1 MRFLAE
7 TLGLRSTKAANHCLC
22 PPRVLYTL
30 CMQETSQPPLTPSIE
45 IFRDVFDASPIGIA
59 VENMEGQPLFVN
71 RALCSILG
79 FSEDELCG
87 KHCVQ
92 FSPPEDAAK
101 DWALFQQ
108 LRAGSIDHYQLD
120 KRYFRRDGSLMWG
133 RLSLSLLS
141 IRPSPLVVA
150 MVEDITE
157 KKRGE
162 ETRFR
167 HSAIVESSQDA
178 IASLS
183 LDGVITSWN
192 RGAQRIFG
200 YSESEVVG
208 KSVNIL
214 HPPDLRN
221 EGDKILEILKA
232 GRRIDQFETVRSTK
246 SGRRINV
253 SLSVS
258 PIKDSTGGIVGYSGI
273 ARDITEQKLAEDRL
287 REYERAVEGSEEMI
301 AVVDR
306 DCRYLIANRKFLEM
320 RNMTREQ
327 VVGRLAHEVL
337 NAGVFETLVKEKLDQ
352 CFRGEVVRYELEYMY
367 PDVGK
372 RNILASYFPV
382 ENGKGIDRVACI
394 FLDITDRKMAEAS
407 LRESE
412 QRFRVV
418 ADTAPVMIW
427 MSGTDKQPTYF
438 NKAWLEFT
446 GRALDVEQQYGLT
459 DITHPDDL
467 ERCRK
472 IYCEA
477 FDSRRAFKK
486 ECRLRR
492 HDGEYRWV
500 LDNGV
505 PRFLP
510 DGSFVGYIGSCID
523 VTDHKLA
530 EEALSHVNRR
540 LIEAHEQE
548 CTRIAQ
554 ELHDDINQRIALLAV
569 QLETV
574 KRDLPSSDIR
584 VRRGINQALDCLS
597 NLGSDIQALT
607 HRLHSPKLEYLGL
620 ERASASFCSD
630 LSVQHKVKIEFHSE
644 NIPKNLPQ
652 EISFCLFRVLQEA
665 LQNASKH
672 SGSQHLEV
680 VLTGKGENEI
690 ELTVHD
696 SGVGF
701 EPEEAIKG
709 RGLGLANM
717 KERLKLVDGHLSI
730 HSKRDQG
737 TTIHAYVPLS
747 PRMNSTGTGV

>member
-1 MRFLAE
+1 
-7 TLGLRSTKAANHCLC
+7 
-22 PPRVLYTL
+22 
-30 CMQETSQPPLTPSIE
+30 MQETSQRPLTPTTQ
-45 IFRDVFDASPIGIA
+45 IFRDVFDASPIGMA
-59 VENMEGQPLFVN
+59 VVNMEGQPLFVN
-71 RALCSILG
+71 QTLCSILG

-92 FSPPEDAAK
+92 FSPPEDAVK

-133 RLSLSLLS
+133 RLTLSLLS
-141 IRPSPLVVA
+141 IGPSPLVIA

-162 ETRFR
+162 KNRLR
-167 HSAIVESSQDA
+167 HSAIIESSQDA
-178 IASLS
+178 IASAT

-192 RGAQRIFG
+192 AGAERIFG
-200 YSESEVVG
+200 YTESEVVG
-208 KSVNIL
+208 KSVNFFL
-214 HPPDLRN
+214 PPDLLN
-221 EGDKILEILKA
+221 EEDKILEALKV
-232 GRRIDQFETVRSTK
+232 GRRVGQFETVGVTK
-246 SGRRINV
+246 SGKRIN
-253 SLSVS
+253 LSVGIS
-258 PIKDSTGGIVGYSGI
+258 PIKDSTGGIVGCWGI

-306 DCRYLIANRKFLEM
+306 DYRYLIANRKFLEM
-320 RNMTREQ
+320 RNMTKEQ
-327 VVGRLAHEVL
+327 VVGRLAYEVL
-337 NAGVFETLVKEKLDQ
+337 DAGGFETLVKEKLDPG
-352 CFRGEVVRYELEYMY
+352 FRGEIVTYELEYTH
-367 PDVGK
+367 PDMGK
-372 RNILASYFPV
+372 RNILASYFPIEGV
-382 ENGKGIDRVACI
+382 KGIDRVACI

-412 QRFRVV
+412 ERFRVV

-427 MSGTDKQPTYF
+427 MSGTDKKPTYF
-438 NKAWLEFT
+438 NKAWVEFT
-446 GRALDVEQQYGLT
+446 GRALDVEQQSVLT
-459 DITHPDDL
+459 AITHPDDL

-477 FDSRRAFKK
+477 FDSRHAFKK

-492 HDGEYRWV
+492 RDGEYRWV

-530 EEALSHVNRR
+530 EEALSNVNRR
-540 LIEAHEQE
+540 LIQAHEQE

-574 KRDLPSSDIR
+574 KRDLPASAIQL
-584 VRRGINQALDCLS
+584 RRGINQALDCVS

-620 ERASASFCSD
+620 ERASASFCSEV
-630 LSVQHKVKIEFHSE
+630 SARHKVKIDFYSQ
-644 NIPKNLPQ
+644 NIPKNLPP

-680 VLTGKGENEI
+680 VLTGKGENQI

-730 HSKRDQG
+730 HSKRDRG
-737 TTIHAYVPLS
+737 TTIHAHVPLS
-747 PRMNSTGTGV
+747 PRMSSTGTAV

>member
-1 MRFLAE
+1 
-7 TLGLRSTKAANHCLC
+7 
-22 PPRVLYTL
+22 
-30 CMQETSQPPLTPSIE
+30 MQEISQPPLTATTQVLA
-45 IFRDVFDASPIGIA
+45 DVFDASPIGIA
-59 VENMEGQPLFVN
+59 IENMEGQPLFVN

-87 KHCVQ
+87 KHWVQ

-108 LRAGSIDHYQLD
+108 LRAGLIDHYQLD
-120 KRYFRRDGSLMWG
+120 RRYFRRDGSLMWG
-133 RLSLSLLS
+133 RLSLSWLS
-141 IRPSPLVVA
+141 ICPSPLVVA

-157 KKRGE
+157 KKRKE
-162 ETRFR
+162 EIWFR

-178 IASLS
+178 IASVS
-183 LDGVITSWN
+183 LDGVIGSWN
-192 RGAQRIFG
+192 PGAKRIFG
-200 YSESEVVG
+200 YTESEVVG
-208 KSVNIL
+208 KSVNVL
-214 HPPDLRN
+214 LPPDLLN
-221 EGDKILEILKA
+221 VEDKILETLTA
-232 GRRIDQFETVRSTK
+232 GRRVDQFETVGVTK
-246 SGRRINV
+246 SGKRINL
-253 SLSVS
+253 SLSIS
-258 PIKDSTGGIVGYSGI
+258 PIKDSTGGIVGCSGI

-287 REYERAVEGSEEMI
+287 REYERVVEDSEEMI

-306 DCRYLIANRKFLEM
+306 DYRYLIANRKFLEM

-327 VVGRLAHEVL
+327 VVGRLVHEVL
-337 NAGVFETLVKEKLDQ
+337 NAGGSEALVKEKLDL
-352 CFRGEVVRYELEYMY
+352 CFQGEVVRYELEYTYQM
-367 PDVGK
+367 GK
-372 RNILASYFPV
+372 RNLLASYFPIEGV
-382 ENGKGIDRVACI
+382 KGIDRVTCI
-394 FLDITDRKMAEAS
+394 FLDITDCKMAEAS

-412 QRFRVV
+412 ERFRVV

-446 GRALDVEQQYGLT
+446 GRALDVEQQSGLT
-459 DITHPDDL
+459 AITHPDDL

-477 FDSRRAFKK
+477 FDSRSAFKK

-530 EEALSHVNRR
+530 EEALSNVNRR
-540 LIEAHEQE
+540 LIQAHEQE

-574 KRDLPSSDIR
+574 KRDLPASA
-584 VRRGINQALDCLS
+584 VQGRRGINQALECVS

-607 HRLHSPKLEYLGL
+607 HRLHSPKLE
-620 ERASASFCSD
+620 
-630 LSVQHKVKIEFHSE
+630 
-644 NIPKNLPQ
+644 
-652 EISFCLFRVLQEA
+652 
-665 LQNASKH
+665 
-672 SGSQHLEV
+672 
-680 VLTGKGENEI
+680 
-690 ELTVHD
+690 
-696 SGVGF
+696 
-701 EPEEAIKG
+701 
-709 RGLGLANM
+709 
-717 KERLKLVDGHLSI
+717 
-730 HSKRDQG
+730 
-737 TTIHAYVPLS
+737 
-747 PRMNSTGTGV
+747 

>member
-1 MRFLAE
+1 
-7 TLGLRSTKAANHCLC
+7 
-22 PPRVLYTL
+22 
-30 CMQETSQPPLTPSIE
+30 MQETSQPPLILTTQ

-59 VENMEGQPLFVN
+59 VENLEGQPLFVN
-71 RALCSILG
+71 PALCSILG

-141 IRPSPLVVA
+141 IGPSPLVVA

-178 IASLS
+178 IASAT

-192 RGAQRIFG
+192 TGAQRIFE
-200 YSESEVVG
+200 YTESEAVG
-208 KSVNIL
+208 KSVNVL
-214 HPPDLRN
+214 LPPDLLN
-221 EGDKILEILKA
+221 EEGKILQTIRA
-232 GRRIDQFETVRSTK
+232 GRRIDQFETVLVGK
-246 SGRRINV
+246 SGKRIDV
-253 SLSVS
+253 SLSIA
-258 PIKDSTGGIVGYSGI
+258 PIKDLTGGVVGCSAI

-306 DCRYLIANRKFLEM
+306 DYRYLIANRKFLEM

-327 VVGRLAHEVL
+327 VVGRLAPEVL

-352 CFRGEVVRYELEYMY
+352 CFRGEAVRYELEYTY
-367 PDVGK
+367 PDIGK
-372 RNILASYFPV
+372 RNILASYFPIEGV
-382 ENGKGIDRVACI
+382 KGVDRVACI
-394 FLDITDRKMAEAS
+394 LLDITDRKMAEAS

-412 QRFRVV
+412 ERFRVV

-427 MSGTDKQPTYF
+427 MSGKDKKPNYF

-446 GRALDVEQQYGLT
+446 GRALDVEKQSGLNA
-459 DITHPDDL
+459 ITHPDDL

-486 ECRLRR
+486 ECRIRR
-492 HDGEYRWV
+492 HDGQYRWV

-523 VTDHKLA
+523 VTDHRLA
-530 EEALSHVNRR
+530 EEALSNVNRR

-574 KRDLPSSDIR
+574 KRDLPAAEVH
-584 VRRGINQALDCLS
+584 VRRGIKQALDYVS
-597 NLGSDIQALT
+597 NLGNDIQALT

-620 ERASASFCSD
+620 EKASASFCSE
-630 LSVQHKVKIEFHSE
+630 LSVRHKVKIDFHAD
-644 NIPKNLPQ
+644 NIPKTLPQ
-652 EISFCLFRVLQEA
+652 EVSFCLFRVLQEA

-672 SGSQHLEV
+672 SGSQQLEV
-680 VLTGKGENEI
+680 VLTGKGEHEI

-717 KERLKLVDGHLSI
+717 KERLKLVAGHLSI
-730 HSKRDQG
+730 QSKRDHG
-737 TTIHAYVPLS
+737 TTIQAFVPLS
-747 PRMNSTGTGV
+747 ARMNSTGTGV

>member
-1 MRFLAE
+1 
-7 TLGLRSTKAANHCLC
+7 
-22 PPRVLYTL
+22 
-30 CMQETSQPPLTPSIE
+30 MQETSQPPLTPTTE

-59 VENMEGQPLFVN
+59 VESLDGLPLFVN
-71 RALCSILG
+71 QALCSILG

-87 KHCVQ
+87 KHCVE

-101 DWALFQQ
+101 DWALLQQ
-108 LRAGSIDHYQLD
+108 LRAGSIDHYQID

-133 RLSLSLLS
+133 RLTLSLWS
-141 IRPSPLVVA
+141 IGPSPLVIA

-157 KKRGE
+157 KKREE

-167 HSAIVESSQDA
+167 HSAIIESSQDA
-178 IASLS
+178 IASAT

-192 RGAQRIFG
+192 AGAERIFG
-200 YSESEVVG
+200 YTESEVVG
-208 KSVNIL
+208 KLVNIL
-214 HPPDLRN
+214 LPPDLLN
-221 EGDKILEILKA
+221 EDKILETLKA
-232 GRRIDQFETVRSTK
+232 GRRVDQFETVGVIK
-246 SGRRINV
+246 SGKRIH
-253 SLSVS
+253 LSVSIS
-258 PIKDSTGGIVGYSGI
+258 PIKDATGGIVGCSGI
-273 ARDITEQKLAEDRL
+273 AREITEQKLAEDRL

-306 DCRYLIANRKFLEM
+306 DYRYLIANRRFLEM
-320 RNMTREQ
+320 RNMTKEQ
-327 VVGRLAHEVL
+327 VVGHLAHEVL
-337 NAGVFETLVKEKLDQ
+337 NAGGFETPVKEKLDP
-352 CFRGEVVRYELEYMY
+352 CFRGEIVRYELEYTH
-367 PDVGK
+367 PDMGK
-372 RNILASYFPV
+372 RNVLASYFPIEGV
-382 ENGKGIDRVACI
+382 KGIDRVVCI
-394 FLDITDRKMAEAS
+394 FLDTTDRKRAEAS

-412 QRFRVV
+412 ERFRVV

-427 MSGTDKQPTYF
+427 MSGADKQPTYF
-438 NKAWLEFT
+438 NKAWVEFT
-446 GRALDVEQQYGLT
+446 GRALDVEQQSVLAA
-459 DITHPDDL
+459 ITHPDDL

-492 HDGEYRWV
+492 RDGEYRWV

-530 EEALSHVNRR
+530 EEALSNVNRR
-540 LIEAHEQE
+540 LIQAHEQE

-574 KRDLPSSDIR
+574 KRDLPASA
-584 VRRGINQALDCLS
+584 VQLRRGINQALDGVS

-620 ERASASFCSD
+620 ERASASFCSEV
-630 LSVQHKVKIEFHSE
+630 SVRHKVKIDFYSQ

-680 VLTGKGENEI
+680 VLTGKGESKI

-730 HSKRDQG
+730 HSKRDRG
-737 TTIHAYVPLS
+737 TTIHAYVPIS
-747 PRMNSTGTGV
+747 PTLNSTGTAV